1 MIGSSR
7 DAKPLIP
14 SPFSRLLLLLSQ
26 PLHDQGKSTKM
37 KYFTS
42 ATIFSVLASTVVA
55 SPQIH
60 MKGSKVS
67 YSSDGMSIKDE
78 FSRDLFFSTTRDGMV
93 GLGSVERHR
102 LSFRQGSQWIPV
114 AEVSKADIPTE
125 LQSSSSQSELE
136 FPLEGGARLL
146 LKAQPCDMHQDH
158 LMFLAAIVDGNGRAI
173 PVAMGALPKN
183 LATLE
188 VNQLTKRINRL
199 LKHRLSTGS
208 DMVQGSSATF
218 TAAAA
223 SEPARVPVAAVTA
236 AATSAKD
243 GKETTKEEEQGI
255 IDFDYLAE
263 HHPVLF
269 GFLIAFGA
277 ISTLVLL
284 VAFPM
289 LVRRFIRL
297 IQARDLPPAYH
308 AVPATDI
315 DVESGSSSSKFIKQ

>member
-1 MIGSSR
+1 
-7 DAKPLIP
+7 
-14 SPFSRLLLLLSQ
+14 
-26 PLHDQGKSTKM
+26 
-37 KYFTS
+37 
-42 ATIFSVLASTVVA
+42 
-55 SPQIH
+55 
-60 MKGSKVS
+60 
-67 YSSDGMSIKDE
+67 
-78 FSRDLFFSTTRDGMV
+78 
-93 GLGSVERHR
+93 
-102 LSFRQGSQWIPV
+102 
-114 AEVSKADIPTE
+114 
-125 LQSSSSQSELE
+125 
-136 FPLEGGARLL
+136 
-146 LKAQPCDMHQDH
+146 
-158 LMFLAAIVDGNGRAI
+158 
-173 PVAMGALPKN
+173 MGALPKN

-199 LKHRLSTGS
+199 LKHRLSTGG

-223 SEPARVPVAAVTA
+223 SEPARVPAVAAVTA

-315 DVESGSSSSKFIKQ
+315 DVESGSSKEKFIAQ